1 MGWRPLGQR
10 PKGEGRKVGAARY
23 KVQGIIWM
31 DPQQAR
37 DAHTHR
43 GGSSH
48 TKGSARYTH
57 YGGEHDT
64 RDDSALTLAIFGPYV
79 ILAP

>member
-1 MGWRPLGQR
+1 MGN
-10 PKGEGRKVGAARY
+10 KAADAIVGAD
-23 KVQGIIWM
+23 KVQGTRYYI
-31 DPQQAR
+31 DPQQAW

-57 YGGEHDT
+57 HGGEHDT